1 MKRLFS
7 CVLLTVLCF
16 ALLAGGLTTTAAK
29 ETPIGDEGVTD
40 HLTDANDVNWYKITL
55 TEKGM
60 AVIAIQSL
68 QENWNGYKYNWHASV
83 YAADKKTLIKET
95 GVEGYNYT
103 TLLATGELEAGD
115 YYLRIGTVSSSNPLM
130 AGFTDKDYRVSTTIA
145 YASIQNEGPVGKTK
159 TVSKA
164 GEVVC
169 AIDGEVFVKRNDGEA
184 LAGLY
189 RNKKGAIVPFL
200 VSKDSTAVSYMVMS
214 TGQVV
219 EAWSTPTKED
229 YYYSQA
235 DSIEAYTE
243 EYRWG
248 TDDLP
253 LYFTDTQSQA
263 CADVADAILKQ
274 QAIEQAGGETQY
286 FFKTHGKTL
295 LIVLAV
301 VVGLV
306 LYVIICNY
314 ANGTITFEKK
324 SKSSRG
330 TDTSTYDGGGGS
342 YPSASDDTTWQ
353 DIEDMRIANQI
364 ADNLRNPNYDPE
376 SFSSVTD
383 TESFGPP
390 AE

>member
-1 MKRLFS
+1 MKKRFS
-7 CVLLTVLCF
+7 HLLAPLLCCVLLI
-16 ALLAGGLTTTAAK
+16 GGLTVSAAK

-40 HLTDANDVNWYKITL
+40 HLTDVDDVNWYKITL

-68 QENWNGYKYNWHASV
+68 QEHWNGYKYNWHASV

-130 AGFTDKDYRVSTTIA
+130 AGFTDEDYRVSATIA
-145 YASIQNEGPVGKTK
+145 YASVQNEGSIGQTK

-164 GEVVC
+164 GEVIC
-169 AIDGEVFVKRNDGEA
+169 AIDGEIFVKLNDGEA
-184 LAGLY
+184 LVGLY
-189 RNKKGAIVPFL
+189 RNPKGTIVPML
-200 VSKDSTAVSYMVMS
+200 VSKEQAATSYMVMS
-214 TGQVV
+214 TGVV
-219 EAWSTPTKED
+219 AEGWSTPTKEG

-253 LYFTDTQSQA
+253 LFFTGAQGQA

-274 QAIEQAGGETQY
+274 QAIERAGGKVPY

-295 LIVLAV
+295 LIALAV
-301 VVGLV
+301 VAGLV
-306 LYVIICNY
+306 LWTWIKNLV
-314 ANGTITFEKK
+314 GGG
-324 SKSSRG
+324 SS
-330 TDTSTYDGGGGS
+330 DGGGS
-342 YPSASDDTTWQ
+342 YSSAADNSTWQ
-353 DIEDMRIANQI
+353 EIEDMRIAKQI
-364 ADNLRNPNYDPE
+364 SENLKTPGYDPE
-376 SFSSVTD
+376 SFGSVAD